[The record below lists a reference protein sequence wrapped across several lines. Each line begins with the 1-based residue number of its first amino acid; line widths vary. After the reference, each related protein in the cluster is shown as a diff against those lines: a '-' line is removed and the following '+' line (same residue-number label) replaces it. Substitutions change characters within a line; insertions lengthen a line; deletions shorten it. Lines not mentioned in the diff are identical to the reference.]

1 MIIKK
6 KRVLFT
12 ISIVLFPTIIIMNV
26 TKNVWKIKHKRKD
39 ICVVIRIIV
48 IIGEMEDNSRPFFK
62 DGGEIYLLRADVTE
76 QIIIEEQQF
85 DH

>member
-26 TKNVWKIKHKRKD
+26 TKNVRKIKHKRKD
-39 ICVVIRIIV
+39 MCVVIRIIV
-48 IIGEMEDNSRPFFK
+48 IIGEMEDNSRPFFQRWWRN
-62 DGGEIYLLRADVTE
+62 IFITS
-76 QIIIEEQQF
+76 
-85 DH
+85 